1 VPSLQNQAL
10 AALDMVR
17 VLYDGVKGKELTSNI
32 FQRVWTHT
40 GVRGCLKRYLVKVNV
55 ELPARSRIRRR
66 ENYPQEM
73 LVSIIH
79 GMRRREERRIGRDAA
94 APDPWEPSDQELTS
108 YFVPEDVEGRKV
120 VPAAP
125 DPLIGNDS
133 EFMDG
138 Q

>member
-17 VLYDGVKGKELTSNI
+17 VLYDGVKGKALSSKI
-32 FQRVWTHT
+32 YQHVWTHT
-40 GVRGCLKRYLVKVNV
+40 GVRSRLKMYLVKVNV
-55 ELPARSRIRRR
+55 ELPARSRLSRH
-66 ENYPQEM
+66 EDYPQEM

-79 GMRRREERRIGRDAA
+79 GMRRRRIGRDAA
-94 APDPWEPSDQELTS
+94 ATDPWEPSDQELQR

-133 EFMDG
+133 GFMDG
-138 Q
+138 